1 MKIFG
6 REPALFIGALV
17 AVVMVIGNLGFAK
30 FTGDNAAALVVVV
43 NAIAALATAWT
54 TRPISLALFTG
65 VFTSVLALGATY
77 GINLPGEVVIS
88 INAAL
93 YPVLAFLLRDQV
105 SPQETVVSR
114 A

>member
-6 REPALFIGALV
+6 REPALFIAALTSV
-17 AVVMVIGNLGFAK
+17 IMVLGTLQFRL
-30 FTGDNAAALVVVV
+30 FTGDNAGALVVLV
-43 NAIAALATAWT
+43 NAIAALLMAWT

-65 VFTSVLALGATY
+65 VFTSILALGATY
-77 GINLPGEVVIS
+77 GINLPGEVVAS

-93 YPVLAFLLRDQV
+93 FPVLAFLTRDQV
-105 SPQETVVSR
+105 SPQETAVSS